1 MFDEML
7 LFDVALEEND
17 IQMLM
22 ENGLEV
28 TLAVEAAD
36 KAATIWG
43 KIKSGFMGK

>member
-1 MFDEML
+1 ML

-28 TLAVEAAD
+28 TLTVEAAD